1 MTIDLKEETIAP
13 YGVFEAQA
21 HGKPEGTMLRMTC
34 YTADYAQVA
43 QGKREIEELRWIG
56 SDCPRSDLS
65 VTSAIVLE
73 DLKSKDLID

>member
-1 MTIDLKEETIAP
+1 MQRPKRGSKEPIPSVVADELKANE
-13 YGVFEAQA
+13 
-21 HGKPEGTMLRMTC
+21 
-34 YTADYAQVA
+34 
-43 QGKREIEELRWIG
+43 EIEELRWIG